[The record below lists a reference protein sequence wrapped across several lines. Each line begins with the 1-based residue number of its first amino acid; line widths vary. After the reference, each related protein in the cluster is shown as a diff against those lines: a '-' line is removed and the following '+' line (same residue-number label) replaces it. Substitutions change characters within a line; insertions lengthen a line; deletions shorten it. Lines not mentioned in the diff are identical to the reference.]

1 MFEERKKIY
10 YEHNWNWPRKGI
22 LGFDSAR
29 NETRAKFFRAV
40 FDLYLV
46 VCSETKRERLLR
58 RLIFLW
64 IDSLAIINQK

>member
-22 LGFDSAR
+22 LGFDRGFSSGLWL
-29 NETRAKFFRAV
+29 
-40 FDLYLV
+40 LYLV

-58 RLIFLW
+58 SLIFLW

>member
-10 YEHNWNWPRKGI
+10 HEHNWNWPRKGI
-22 LGFDSAR
+22 LGFDSG
-29 NETRAKFFRAV
+29 FSSGLWL
-40 FDLYLV
+40 LYLV